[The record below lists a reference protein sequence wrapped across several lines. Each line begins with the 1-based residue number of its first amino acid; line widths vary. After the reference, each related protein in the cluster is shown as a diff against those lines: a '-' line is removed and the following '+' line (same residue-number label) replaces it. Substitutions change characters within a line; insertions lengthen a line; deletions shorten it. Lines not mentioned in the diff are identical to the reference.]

1 MKIALVENFGADFV
15 GARLR
20 FALYLRNKGVSVT
33 AIIPNDG
40 HKDIIEEKG
49 IKVIEVGANIRGN
62 GLANKIEYA
71 RKLKNMLI
79 QQNFDIVHFYR
90 LQPNLI
96 GTLVSGLNTKSKIVN
111 HITGLGVAFTERTL
125 KNLVYQFLIK
135 SLYRTNKFLFNPFTV
150 FQNKEDIKELGYK
163 SRTICIE
170 GSAANQDRFYKGFS
184 KEHKDEIE
192 ILKEELKI
200 NKNEKVFIFVSRLLK
215 EKGVLELIEGTI
227 EINKQLN
234 TPVNLLVIGWS
245 DVENPSAIKSSF
257 LESYT
262 KQYPFIK
269 YLGKRSDVNKL
280 LALSDVSILPTYY
293 REGTPRFLLESMAMG
308 KPIITTDM
316 PGCNHLVPN
325 GENGILIP
333 PRDSKAITNAMLKIL
348 NEDLRTLGENS
359 NTLYHEKFSEEK
371 VYTAIYDLY
380 VSILE

>member
-49 IKVIEVGANIRGN
+49 IEVIEVGANIRGN

-170 GSAANQDRFYKGFS
+170 GSAANQDLFYKGFS

-262 KQYPFIK
+262 KQYPFVK

-325 GENGILIP
+325 DENGILIP

-348 NEDLRTLGENS
+348 NEDLKTLGEKS
-359 NTLYHEKFSEEK
+359 NALYHEKFSEEK
-371 VYTAIYDLY
+371 VYSAIYNLY

>member
-20 FALYLRNKGVSVT
+20 LALYLRNKGVSVT

-40 HKDIIEEKG
+40 HKNIIEEKG
-49 IKVIEVGANIRGN
+49 IEVIEVGANIRGN
-62 GLANKIEYA
+62 GLANKIEYV
-71 RKLKNMLI
+71 RKLKNILI
-79 QQNFDIVHFYR
+79 EQNFDIVHFYR

-125 KNLVYQFLIK
+125 KNLVYQFVIK
-135 SLYRTNKFLFNPFTV
+135 SFYRTNKFLFNPFTI

-170 GSAANQDRFYKGFS
+170 GSAVNQDRFYKGFS

-234 TPVNLLVIGWS
+234 TPVNLLVVGWS

-348 NEDLRTLGENS
+348 NEDLKTLGENS